1 MPEDIWRLVCTLS
14 SAGWD
19 GAEELYGMAADKQRS
34 RLPEGS

>member
-14 SAGWD
+14 SVGWD
-19 GAEELYGMAADKQRS
+19 GAEELYEMAANMQRS